1 MSCRFCE
8 IVDEKEKMIFQ
19 DELISVFLDMAPIA
33 PGHVL
38 LIPNAHYLD
47 MDEMPLGTLLHLMK
61 KAREV
66 VAVYK
71 QRFQS
76 LGYSIMQNG
85 GQFNDVG
92 HFHLHIFPRY
102 NEQHFNFTYE
112 DTKPNEWPQMP
123 MVRQWLEA
131 GLQTNKEPAV
141 NLNFPNLQTER
152 LLLNQLQ
159 FEDIDTVVQLAGN
172 EKIAR
177 MTLNIPHPYQ
187 AEDAQWWIANSH
199 RCFEE
204 GTQYTFAVRLKD
216 STALIGSIGLILT
229 PKHQCAAVGY
239 WMGEPY
245 WNRGYTSEALGAILK
260 YGFNELKLNKIYA
273 THLLS
278 NPASGKVM
286 IKNGMIE
293 EGILMGHY
301 LKGETYRNVKQYRLL
316 REEWEVF
323 VNKSLH

>member
-19 DELISVFLDMAPIA
+19 DELISAFLDMDPIA

-47 MDEMPLGTLLHLMK
+47 MDEMPLGTLHHLMK

-66 VAVYK
+66 VAVYN
-71 QRFQS
+71 QQFQS
-76 LGYSIMQNG
+76 PGYSI

-92 HFHLHIFPRY
+92 HFHLHVFPRY

-112 DTKPNEWPQMP
+112 DTEPNEWPQMP
-123 MVRQWLEA
+123 IVRQWLEA
-131 GLQTNKEPAV
+131 GLQTNQEPTTPP
-141 NLNFPNLQTER
+141 NFPSLQTER
-152 LLLNQLQ
+152 LVLNQLQ
-159 FEDIDTVVQLAGN
+159 LEDIDTVVQLAGN
-172 EKIAR
+172 ENIAR
-177 MTLNIPHPYQ
+177 MTLNIPHPYE
-187 AEDAQWWIANSH
+187 AEDAKWWITNSH

-204 GTQYTFAVRLKD
+204 GTQYTFAIRQQR
-216 STALIGSIGLILT
+216 SAALIGAIGLILT
-229 PKHQCAAVGY
+229 PGHQRATVGY

-245 WNRGYTSEALGAILK
+245 WNQGYTSEALGALLK

-273 THLLS
+273 THLLN

-286 IKNGMIE
+286 IRNGMIA
-293 EGILMGHY
+293 EGTLMEHY
-301 LKGETYRNVKQYRLL
+301 VKDGQYRSVKQYRLL
-316 REEWEVF
+316 REEWEV
-323 VNKSLH
+323 L